1 MITDSDAVIL
11 QVQDYRESDLIVSFI
26 TPDHGRMRGIA
37 RGAKRS
43 RRRFGGSLEPFARLR
58 LHYTLA
64 DELAPIQAADIITI
78 HPGIRQDLK
87 KIALAGYA
95 CELVLRLLPE
105 RMASPR
111 LFRLLTTC
119 LEHLEAAVPTSSDR
133 RFIEANLLK
142 ILGYAHLGETCEGCG
157 RTLDDCETLSFRPG
171 AYTLLCPD
179 CGPPRHRISGETARL
194 LRNAHA
200 SGRFGSITFS
210 PLQAA
215 EAGELLDASIAALI
229 SHPLR
234 SLPFLQEMGV
244 P

>member
-1 MITDSDAVIL
+1 MISDSDAIIL

-43 RRRFGGSLEPFARLR
+43 RRRFGGCLEPFARLR
-58 LHYTLA
+58 LHYTMA
-64 DELAPIQAADIITI
+64 DELVPIQGADIITI
-78 HPGIRQDLK
+78 HPRIRQDLK

-111 LFRLLTTC
+111 LFRLLTSC
-119 LEHLEAAVPTSSDR
+119 LEHLETAVPTSSDR
-133 RFIEANLLK
+133 RFFEANLLK
-142 ILGYAHLGETCEGCG
+142 ILGYAHLGDTCEGCG
-157 RTLDDCETLSFRPG
+157 CSLAGCDTLSFRPG

-179 CGPPRHRISGETARL
+179 CGPHNHRISRETANL
-194 LRNAHA
+194 LQKAHG
-200 SGRFGSITFS
+200 SGRFGTIIFT
-210 PLQAA
+210 PLQVT
-215 EAGELLDASIAALI
+215 EAGELLDAAIAGLI

-234 SLPFLQEMGV
+234 SLPFLQEMGSS
-244 P
+244 